1 MDSMKERKAQFM
13 RILFL
18 SLGLLFIFCA
28 AGYGEEK
35 PSYLLKK
42 NALGFKLGYHFFE
55 SSDLTDFWGIDKE
68 DMNSF
73 AFELAYERKI
83 TSSLGIELSFGHF
96 KSDKTYR
103 DVLLFDDS
111 SKIELDNYY
120 LSPSLKYYI
129 PATKALLFYFGGGP
143 DLYYTNYA
151 YEYKI
156 SGLPNSYG
164 ADDSFVTFGLHG
176 LAGIEWYFIK
186 NPAKSGLY
194 DAPVSL
200 VLEYKYSWVEIKDAD
215 EEVIGDLNSR
225 RAMIKEMSDRG
236 NAKVIDGQVP
246 LAAMFGYATAVRS
259 LSQGRAAFSMEFDHY
274 AEVPRNVV
282 DEIVGDKDKK

>member
-1 MDSMKERKAQFM
+1 MFKNKVIKERQMDSMKERKAQFM

-55 SSDLTDFWGIDKE
+55 SSDLTDFWGIDEE
-68 DMNSF
+68 DMHSF

-83 TSSLGIELSFGHF
+83 TSTLGIELSFGHF
-96 KSDKTYR
+96 KSDETYH
-103 DVLLFDDS
+103 DVLFVDDS
-111 SKIELDNYY
+111 SKVEFENYY
-120 LSPSLKYYI
+120 LSPSLKCYI
-129 PATKALLFYFGGGP
+129 PVTKAFLFYFGGGP
-143 DLYYTNYA
+143 DLYFTKYD

-156 SGLPNSYG
+156 SGFSYG
-164 ADDSFVTFGLHG
+164 ADDKFVTFGLHG

-186 NPAKSGLY
+186 YPAKSGLH
-194 DAPVSL
+194 DIPVSL

-215 EEVIGDLNSR
+215 EEVIDDLNSV
-225 RAMIKEMSDRG
+225 G
-236 NAKVIDGQVP
+236 LN
-246 LAAMFGYATAVRS
+246 
-259 LSQGRAAFSMEFDHY
+259 LSKNDLDVGGHMAFIGLRWHF
-274 AEVPRNVV
+274 
-282 DEIVGDKDKK
+282 